1 MSRQDVLDTI
11 WEAPDDLWE
20 KIEPVIGELDP
31 PKATGRKRE
40 DPRRMLNAIIFRMRS
55 GCQWNKLPK
64 SLGDDSTIHR
74 TFQRWESAGVLP
86 RVWAVIQAHCD
97 ELGGVDWEWQ
107 AADAAMGKARWGG
120 CGRTESDRPRQAG
133 NQAQYPC
140 GSKRRTIEHCGGRGE
155 RPRYQTTGEDSGIC
169 GGRASCS
176 E

>member
-20 KIEPVIGELDP
+20 EIEPVIEELDP

-74 TFQRWESAGVLP
+74 HVPEVWTSAGVLP
-86 RVWAVIQAHCD
+86 RVWAVIQAHCSTSWVR
-97 ELGGVDWEWQ
+97 VDWEWQ
-107 AADAAMGKARWGG
+107 AADAAMGKARLGG
-120 CGRTESDRPRQAG
+120 DAVGRNPTDRGKPGTKRSILVEASG
-133 NQAQYPC
+133 GPC
-140 GSKRRTIEHCGGRGE
+140 
-155 RPRYQTTGEDSGIC
+155 
-169 GGRASCS
+169 
-176 E
+176 